1 VGQPEDLVSVLALLS
16 LAVGNFC
23 RRDRDFRESGGREH
37 QFRSRDFV
45 SLGRDCRHPRAIAL
59 TKRVAPVDKL
69 SIILVE
75 ASAPHF
81 WARDSG
87 ELVHHR
93 LMVRRAA
100 VDCQLKN
107 HRRDK
112 RPN

>member
-16 LAVGNFC
+16 FAVGNFC

-69 SIILVE
+69 SIILV
-75 ASAPHF
+75 AGFGAAF
-81 WARDSG
+81 LGAR
-87 ELVHHR
+87 LT
-93 LMVRRAA
+93 AA
-100 VDCQLKN
+100 NQSTIA
-107 HRRDK
+107 
-112 RPN
+112 